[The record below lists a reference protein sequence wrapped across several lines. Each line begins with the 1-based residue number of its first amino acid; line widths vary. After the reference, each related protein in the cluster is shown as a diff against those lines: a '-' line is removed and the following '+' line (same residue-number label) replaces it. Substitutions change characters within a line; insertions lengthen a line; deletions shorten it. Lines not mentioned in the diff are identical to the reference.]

1 MKETKGANYKTQKH
15 IVMGKKAITE
25 KKKRK
30 RIKHEMRNGHND
42 AP

>member
-15 IVMGKKAITE
+15 IMRGKKAITE
-25 KKKRK
+25 RKNRK
-30 RIKHEMRNGHND
+30 RIKHEKLNGHND